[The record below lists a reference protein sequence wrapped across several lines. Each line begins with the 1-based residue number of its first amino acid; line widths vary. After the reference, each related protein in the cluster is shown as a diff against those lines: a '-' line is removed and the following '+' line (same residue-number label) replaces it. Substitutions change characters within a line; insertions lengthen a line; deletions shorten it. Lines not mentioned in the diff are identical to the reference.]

1 MDGAHTT
8 ARKRTAHKRTAHKRT
23 DGAQTGGSQT
33 DAARTQTGRA
43 VRRLP
48 HRRAKPRAAE
58 PSQPSQSSVPSQPS
72 HWSAMPCRASRGA
85 SPRQGIIGAGRIIDD
100 WSCWHAARAHVAA
113 CEGFPTAAHL
123 PCRADHLQPV
133 VSHRK
138 VEDEGDAP
146 AIQPIPR
153 RGRAIRTV
161 DAAICS
167 AEKSTLLSST
177 RRSEG

>member
-113 CEGFPTAAHL
+113 CQGL
-123 PCRADHLQPV
+123 PHSSLW
-133 VSHRK
+133 
-138 VEDEGDAP
+138 EDLCARAP
-146 AIQPIPR
+146 AALSDQHSSVH
-153 RGRAIRTV
+153 GRATVGEACLLCPCVCGWQSGRRT
-161 DAAICS
+161 S
-167 AEKSTLLSST
+167 G
-177 RRSEG
+177 R